1 MPPSRRSTRAQ
12 SYRPRV
18 LDVELDERAS
28 EFAAIAV
35 EGPKGVGKT
44 ETARRR
50 ANTEFLL
57 DGPVGQIA
65 KASPEMVVAG
75 DPPILIDE
83 WQRVPATW
91 DVVRRAVDDGAAPGT
106 FLLAGS
112 ASEHGTHSGAGRII
126 DLRMRP
132 MTLSER
138 GVGTPTVSLRALLE
152 KDRST
157 IGGQSEVTL
166 EQYAHEIVA
175 SGFPAARTLSTQG
188 AEDFLESYASRIVD
202 REFEELGRR
211 VRRPETLRR
220 WMTAYAAATATT
232 ASFET
237 IRDAATGGFGEK
249 PARTTTEPYRETLER
264 LFIVDP
270 VPAWV
275 PTRNRISRLTGPP
288 KHHLADPA
296 LAASLLGADVGSLL
310 SAAPVG
316 PSLIRD
322 GTLFGSLF
330 ESLVTLS
337 VRVFAQL
344 ARARVAHMRTKNGD
358 HEVDLIVVRRDGRV
372 LAIEVKLATLPNDR
386 DVRHLHWLA
395 SQIGT
400 DLVDSIVVTA
410 GAHAYRRPDGIGVV
424 PLAML
429 GA

>member
-1 MPPSRRSTRAQ
+1 VARS
-12 SYRPRV
+12 
-18 LDVELDERAS
+18 
-28 EFAAIAV
+28 
-35 EGPKGVGKT
+35 
-44 ETARRR
+44 
-50 ANTEFLL
+50 
-57 DGPVGQIA
+57 
-65 KASPEMVVAG
+65 
-75 DPPILIDE
+75 
-83 WQRVPATW
+83 
-91 DVVRRAVDDGAAPGT
+91 
-106 FLLAGS
+106 
-112 ASEHGTHSGAGRII
+112 
-126 DLRMRP
+126 
-132 MTLSER
+132 
-138 GVGTPTVSLRALLE
+138 PTVSLRALLE

-157 IGGQSEVTL
+157 IAGQSEVTL

-188 AEDFLESYASRIVD
+188 AEDFLESYTGRIVD

-322 GTLFGSLF
+322 GTLFGALF

-372 LAIEVKLATLPNDR
+372 LAIEVKLATLPDDH

-429 GA
+429 GS

>member
-1 MPPSRRSTRAQ
+1 
-12 SYRPRV
+12 V

-28 EFAAIAV
+28 EFAAIAI
-35 EGPKGVGKT
+35 EGPKGIGKT

-50 ANTEFLL
+50 AHTEYLL

-157 IGGQSEVTL
+157 MAGQSEVTL

-175 SGFPAARTLSTQG
+175 SGFPAARTLSTQA
-188 AEDFLESYASRIVD
+188 AEDFLESYTGRIVD

-372 LAIEVKLATLPNDR
+372 LAIEVKLATLPDDH

-395 SQIGT
+395 SQIGA

-410 GAHAYRRPDGIGVV
+410 GAYAYRRPDGIGVV

-429 GA
+429 GG

>member
-1 MPPSRRSTRAQ
+1 
-12 SYRPRV
+12 V

>member
-1 MPPSRRSTRAQ
+1 MPASRRSTRAQ

-28 EFAAIAV
+28 EFAAIAI
-35 EGPKGVGKT
+35 EGPKGIGKT

-50 ANTEFLL
+50 AHTEYLL

-157 IGGQSEVTL
+157 MAGQSEVTL

-175 SGFPAARTLSTQG
+175 SGFPAARTLSTQA
-188 AEDFLESYASRIVD
+188 AEDFLESYTGRIVD

-372 LAIEVKLATLPNDR
+372 LAIEVKLATLPDDH

-395 SQIGT
+395 SQIGA

-410 GAHAYRRPDGIGVV
+410 GAYAYRRPDGIGVV

-429 GA
+429 GG

>member
-237 IRDAATGGFGEK
+237 IRAAATGGFGEK

-322 GTLFGSLF
+322 GTLFGALF